1 MLKGISEFLQ
11 QYTGST
17 TETDRAQS
25 IRVATAVLFVEVMQ
39 ADCDVTPSERD
50 AVEQAMAR
58 TFDLSGE
65 ALRDLVRDA
74 EVRAGD
80 ATSLYNFTAELNG
93 QLSYD
98 EKVQIIA
105 HMWAVAYADGSL
117 DKYEEYLIRKVA
129 DLLYVSHSDFIQTK
143 LNVARG

>member
-11 QYTGST
+11 RYTGST
-17 TETDRAQS
+17 TEMDHAQS

-39 ADCDVTPSERD
+39 ADCDVTQSERD

-74 EVRAGD
+74 EARACD
-80 ATSLYNFTAELNG
+80 ATSLYDFTAELNG

-98 EKVQIIA
+98 EKVQIIT

-129 DLLYVSHSDFIQTK
+129 DLLYVSHGDFIQTK